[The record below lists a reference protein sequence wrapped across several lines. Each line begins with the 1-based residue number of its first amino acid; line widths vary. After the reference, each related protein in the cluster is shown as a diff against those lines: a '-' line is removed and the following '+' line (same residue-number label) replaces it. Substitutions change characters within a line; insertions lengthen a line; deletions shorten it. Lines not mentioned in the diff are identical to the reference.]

1 MLQDLVISKCRVKL
15 LQAFLG
21 QPNEIFY
28 IRQLV
33 RRIGEEINAVR
44 RELDHLETAGIVK
57 KENRGNRIYYWVD
70 RNYPLYGDLLAL
82 ISKTV
87 GLGET
92 IIKNKNKIGRIKIA
106 MLSGRFARGLPTKEG
121 TVDLLIVGDILI
133 PELGKIIRNEE
144 TKVGKEINY
153 TVMNKEEFEFRK
165 KRRDPFL
172 LGILTDSRIM
182 LIGDEL
188 DLVG

>member
-1 MLQDLVISKCRVKL
+1 MLQDLVVSKCRVKL
-15 LQAFLG
+15 LQTFLG

-33 RRIGEEINAVR
+33 RRTGEEINAIR
-44 RELDHLETAGIVK
+44 RELDHLEMAGIVK